1 MTPLVGADVLD
12 RAANTI
18 GEALPR
24 IGGALLLLL
33 VGIPLAIFAGR
44 VARRLLAAIGVDA
57 LSERSGV
64 HDVLERIGLERSAS
78 RLLGRAVRIAL
89 IVVVVA
95 AVVSLLGLAALS
107 GALNSL
113 VLFVPRLFVA
123 LALVLLGVVL
133 SEFVGDRAAR
143 LADEL
148 AVAGPIRQLVQ
159 VTILSLFI
167 LMALAQL
174 GIPTEILFTLI
185 VIALAAAAFAG
196 ALALGLGGRE
206 VAREVSAGRYLAG
219 TYELGQTIRIGDVRG
234 EIVALERAA
243 TVLRTDDGRT
253 IRIPNHL
260 VLDSIVT
267 LDEGAEQAPPGPP
280 AA

>member
-1 MTPLVGADVLD
+1 MTILE
-12 RAANTI
+12 RAAETL

-24 IGGALLLLL
+24 LGGAILLL
-33 VGIPLAIFAGR
+33 VVGLLVARIAGR
-44 VARRLLAAIGVDA
+44 LVRRALLAIGVDTLA
-57 LSERSGV
+57 ERFDV
-64 HDVLERIGLERSAS
+64 HDVLDRVGLPRSLAEV
-78 RLLGRAVRIAL
+78 LGRLVRIVLAV
-89 IVVVVA
+89 VVVVA
-95 AVVSLLGLAALS
+95 ALSLLGLAGVGA
-107 GALNSL
+107 ALNAAL
-113 VLFVPRLFVA
+113 LFLPKLFVA
-123 LALVLLGVVL
+123 LVIVLVGVVV
-133 SEFVGDRAAR
+133 SQIVGDWAGR
-143 LADEL
+143 LADQMALEF
-148 AVAGPIRQLVQ
+148 AVGRLVQ
-159 VTILSLFI
+159 AAILATFVLT
-167 LMALAQL
+167 ALAQL